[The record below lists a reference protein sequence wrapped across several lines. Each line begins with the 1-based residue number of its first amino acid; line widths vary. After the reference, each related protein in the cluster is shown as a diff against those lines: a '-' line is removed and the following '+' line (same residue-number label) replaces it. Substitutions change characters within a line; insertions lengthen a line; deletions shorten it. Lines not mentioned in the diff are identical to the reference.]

1 MYQNS
6 LTYFECILIPQE
18 SVDLLSILSLHFL
31 PTKSFPYLGS
41 EGPFL
46 TLLPSTEWHF
56 KYIHKMLTFPCSAQQ
71 AACVLLQTTTGKDL
85 NNTRFLSEY

>member
-1 MYQNS
+1 MYS
-6 LTYFECILIPQE
+6 HPTGECGFIIYF
-18 SVDLLSILSLHFL
+18 VTHFL